1 MCPLAST
8 PWINYTEC
16 HIFLTKGDEIPNPF
30 LYPCVCSEHEPG
42 RRRVLDRSWLRW
54 RASNLS
60 AGRGASETGNA
71 ANRLDGGQ
79 FELDW
84 TWEGGESGTGTG
96 RDPLVWV
103 LSLVALVQT
112 HGGVR
117 YSRRASA
124 KAARAARP
132 WVADGM
138 ERRRPCSSRRV
149 RPSAE
154 RVANDEADPNNYARR
169 SCWRAQGQRVGYRP
183 RR

>member
-1 MCPLAST
+1 LAST

-60 AGRGASETGNA
+60 ASRGASETGNA

-96 RDPLVWV
+96 RDPPGLGPVTRG
-103 LSLVALVQT
+103 A
-112 HGGVR
+112 G
-117 YSRRASA
+117 
-124 KAARAARP
+124 P
-132 WVADGM
+132 
-138 ERRRPCSSRRV
+138 E
-149 RPSAE
+149 
-154 RVANDEADPNNYARR
+154 
-169 SCWRAQGQRVGYRP
+169 
-183 RR
+183 